1 MRKRI
6 NFKGKIND
14 FIKNGLI
21 FGNKVNVHFVTP
33 SPPQIFENCLLEM
46 GILSDLYLYSSCEYR

>member
-14 FIKNGLI
+14 FIKNRLI

-33 SPPQIFENCLLEM
+33 LPPPDFRKLFVRNGDTFRSLLV
-46 GILSDLYLYSSCEYR
+46 